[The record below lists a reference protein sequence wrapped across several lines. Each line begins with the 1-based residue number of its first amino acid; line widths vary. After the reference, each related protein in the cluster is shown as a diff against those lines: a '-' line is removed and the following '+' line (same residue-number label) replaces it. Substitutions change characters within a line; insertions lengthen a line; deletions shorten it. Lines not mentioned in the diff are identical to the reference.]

1 MRSATLTLFQGLIL
15 TIIFLGFFSFL
26 YAYNKPAYYGQY
38 NYRYNYGYNNYAYNN
53 YGYNYRPYSQGPYP
67 MPSTCSSYYG
77 CGNNYNSY
85 IYVHNALDYMYY
97 SQPWLL
103 EPRYSNNNMRYARGL
118 WPQMFY
124 Y

>member
-1 MRSATLTLFQGLIL
+1 
-15 TIIFLGFFSFL
+15 FLN
-26 YAYNKPAYYGQY
+26 AYNRPAYYGQY
-38 NYRYNYGYNNYAYNN
+38 NYRYNYNYAYDPN
-53 YGYNYRPYSQGPYP
+53 YGYNSYGHNYGPYP

-77 CGNNYNSY
+77 CSNNYNSY
-85 IYVHNALDYMYY
+85 IYVHNALDYTYY

-103 EPRYSNNNMRYARGL
+103 EPRYSNNNRWYARGS